1 MVAIKIQSLE
11 DIVEA
16 YLKNLGFCD
25 NKLKEVVVSLVD
37 CCGQQIEAE
46 NVLASLDALL
56 LKSASAIFMN
66 EDEEPE
72 QKLAQFKL
80 IFLLKE
86 GALKWPPEVLWNEKA
101 AVELA
106 EEFQQFEIRAVPEY
120 KLTPMAAQVIET
132 PQPQKV
138 LKRILKHKAA

>member
-16 YLKNLGFCD
+16 YLQNLGFCD
-25 NKLKEVVVSLVD
+25 NKLKEAVTSLVD
-37 CCGQQIEAE
+37 CCGEQIKSED
-46 NVLASLDALL
+46 VLASLDSLL
-56 LKSASAIFMN
+56 LKSASAIFKSKN
-66 EDEEPE
+66 IEPE

-80 IFLLKE
+80 VFLLND
-86 GALKWPPEVLWNEKA
+86 GALKWPPEVLWNQKA

-106 EEFQQFEIRAVPEY
+106 EVFRQFEVRAVPEY
-120 KLTPMAAQVIET
+120 KLMPMAPQVIET
-132 PQPQKV
+132 PQPQKA